1 MQSQIESLQTN
12 SLSLHGQILSLQG
25 ENTNTKEE
33 MKFEVKEVNSKEDIE
48 QLTVNIKKDKK
59 MCYKLVLNDETS
71 NNYIIPKKVIGTS
84 ICIENTVYYYEFQN
98 KQEEFINAFKEI
110 FEDKEIRS
118 IWDSEKEEYYFS
130 VVDVISALTDS
141 NNPRN
146 YWNMLKKRMKK
157 EEQSELST
165 KCVQLKM
172 KSRKDGKSYSTDTLD
187 TKGILRLIE
196 SVPSP
201 KAEPFKLWLANLGS
215 ERIDEVFDPEIAIN
229 RAVNYYRN
237 KDYTDE
243 WIKARLMGI
252 VDRFKLT
259 DIWKEGGINK
269 PIEYALLTNEIYK
282 GWSGMKANE
291 YKELKGLRKES
302 LRDNMTDIEVALTNI
317 GEIATRDI
325 AREEHPQGLKE
336 NLKVA
341 KRGGGVAKGARDLY
355 EKETKKSAI
364 SKDNALNY
372 RYVNEQQKIES
383 KVNE

>member
-1 MQSQIESLQTN
+1 MN
-12 SLSLHGQILSLQG
+12 
-25 ENTNTKEE
+25 N
-33 MKFEVKEVNSKEDIE
+33 
-48 QLTVNIKKDKK
+48 
-59 MCYKLVLNDETS
+59 KLETIS
-71 NNYIIPKKVIGTS
+71 NL
-84 ICIENTVYYYEFQN
+84 
-98 KQEEFINAFKEI
+98 

-118 IWDSEKEEYYFS
+118 IWDNEKEEYYFS
-130 VVDVISALTDS
+130 VVDVISVLTESKDPS
-141 NNPRN
+141 H
-146 YWNMLKKRMKK
+146 YWRTLKSRMVQ
-157 EEQSELST
+157 EGNETVT
-165 KCVQLKM
+165 KCDTFKLKA
-172 KSRKDGKSYSTDTLD
+172 KDGKMRNTDMLD
-187 TKGILRLIE
+187 TKNIFRLIE

-201 KAEPFKLWLANLGS
+201 KAEPFKMWLANLGS
-215 ERIDEVFDPEIAIN
+215 ERIDEVFNPEIVIN

-237 KDYTDE
+237 KGYTDE
-243 WIKARLMGI
+243 WIKARLTGI

-355 EKETKKSAI
+355 EKETNKSAI
-364 SKDNALNY
+364 SKENALNY
-372 RYVNEQQKIES
+372 QYDNGQLKIES
-383 KVNE
+383 TSNE

>member
-1 MQSQIESLQTN
+1 MN
-12 SLSLHGQILSLQG
+12 
-25 ENTNTKEE
+25 N
-33 MKFEVKEVNSKEDIE
+33 
-48 QLTVNIKKDKK
+48 
-59 MCYKLVLNDETS
+59 KLETIS
-71 NNYIIPKKVIGTS
+71 NL
-84 ICIENTVYYYEFQN
+84 
-98 KQEEFINAFKEI
+98 

-118 IWDSEKEEYYFS
+118 IWDSKKEEYYFS
-130 VVDVISALTDS
+130 VIDVISTLTES
-141 NNPRN
+141 KNPN
-146 YWNMLKKRMKK
+146 DYWYKLKKRMS
-157 EEQSELST
+157 EEEKSELST
-165 KCVQLKM
+165 KCRQLKM
-172 KSRKDGKSYSTDTLD
+172 KSSDGKFYKTDTLD

-237 KDYTDE
+237 KGYTDE
-243 WIKARLMGI
+243 WIKARLTGI

-259 DIWKEGGINK
+259 DIWKESGITK
-269 PIEYALLTNEIYK
+269 PMEYAMLTNEIYK
-282 GWSGMKANE
+282 GWSGMKASE

-364 SKDNALNY
+364 SKNNALNY
-372 RYVNEQQKIES
+372 QYVDEQPKIES
-383 KVNE
+383 DNNGKL